1 MSIPVLDILKISQK
15 KVNMGKLG
23 DSQVNPEF
31 DINSFEDLKKF
42 VKVKNKRNAQS
53 KHDSYIERWCQE
65 FKIYQ
70 KLKDAN
76 FTNISKIFMKHFEV
90 NIFSNLSKIHISS
103 EKYKQYTGI
112 VLHGQVINMTALLQ
126 DSGDYWEQLGPYI
139 DKIESESRNHATTP
153 TPGPPGLAKSPSKA
167 QARQP

>member
-1 MSIPVLDILKISQK
+1 MSDSVLDPLKISQK
-15 KVNMGKLG
+15 KVNRGKLG
-23 DSQVNPEF
+23 DSSDKPEF
-31 DINSFEDLKKF
+31 DVNSFEDLKQF
-42 VKVKNKRNAQS
+42 VKVKNKRNAHS
-53 KHDSYIERWCQE
+53 NHDSYIERWCQE

-90 NIFSNLSKIHISS
+90 NTFSNLSKIHITS

-112 VLHGQVINMTALLQ
+112 VLYGQVINMTALLQ

-139 DKIESESRNHATTP
+139 DKIESESRNQPTTP
-153 TPGPPGLAKSPSKA
+153 VPDPPSVGKSPIKA
-167 QARQP
+167 QAKQP